1 MVYMY
6 HLTCPLDSTRLVA
19 MICER
24 YKTSTWDNAF
34 LRTDEEDEEA
44 YKEKLTKLK
53 KSLKKDVVTWSKLF
67 QIEFNAVPTKDD
79 RKKYGFDMFRVYG
92 NVSYLYCTA
101 TSLPLSVCAL
111 TTICCCCFFYCICL
125 WTTRS

>member
-1 MVYMY
+1 
-6 HLTCPLDSTRLVA
+6 

-92 NVSYLYCTA
+92 NVSYRYCSTVVQYYLPFPSVHTNNYLLLLLCIHTYIH
-101 TSLPLSVCAL
+101 TSSH
-111 TTICCCCFFYCICL
+111 L
-125 WTTRS
+125 WPTRSYQKL